1 MDLDL
6 LLSKSGKLEIELYK
20 KPPSF
25 TANHVSFEGTP
36 RKHPYTSDRVILIA
50 KPFCQDVCY
59 YEFKFSDVEGMEE
72 LSNVVDQ
79 DGNSLPVVRIW
90 VKKGRVAIKSAP
102 FIT

>member
-6 LLSKSGKLEIELYK
+6 LLRKSAKLEIDCWK

-25 TANHVSFEGTP
+25 TANHSSFEGTP
-36 RKHPYTSDRVILIA
+36 RKHPYNPDRIILIM

-59 YEFKFSDVEGMEE
+59 YEFKLSDVDGMEE
-72 LSNVVDQ
+72 LSNIVDQ
-79 DGNSLPVVRIW
+79 DGNSLPRVRIW
-90 VKKGRVAIKSAP
+90 VKKGCVGIKSTP

>member
-6 LLSKSGKLEIELYK
+6 LLRKSEKFELDKYK

-25 TANHVSFEGTP
+25 SANHTIFEGTP
-36 RKHPYTSDRVILIA
+36 RKHPYNAGRVILIT
-50 KPFCQDVCY
+50 KPFSEDVCY
-59 YEFKFSDVEGMEE
+59 YEFKLSDVDGMEE
-72 LSNVVDQ
+72 LPNIVDR

-90 VKKGRVAIKSAP
+90 VKKGRVAIKSVP